1 LPEKITP
8 NEEKYEH
15 IRTRDA
21 FIQDVVEGM
30 KLAPMSI
37 RLPPHILAC
46 IDWNNPLEDPLRRQF
61 IPLKAALEPDHPNS
75 TIDSLHEKGDYVV
88 EGLVHR
94 YTDKVLFLG
103 EFLTP
108 LINSAQHQVL
118 TSKITALTHCPLYC
132 RFCTRSHN
140 VGANTFTVTKYSLK
154 PTLKR
159 WNEMFDYIRRTP
171 SVKDVV
177 VSGGDC
183 YSLLPDHL
191 AFIGNTLLS
200 IPNVQ
205 RVRIA
210 TKGLCGA
217 PSRILDI
224 TDGWAE
230 ELIKLSAKARKM
242 GKSVAMHTHFNH
254 PNEFTWVSREAAQ
267 RLYENGVTVRNQ
279 CVLLKG
285 VNDSVET
292 MGKLIRELA
301 DNNIQPVWNLPL
313 VFVSKL
319 LVLSHLL

>member
-15 IRTRDA
+15 IRTRDT
-21 FIQDVVEGM
+21 FIQDVLEGM
-30 KLAPMSI
+30 ELAPMSV

-46 IDWNNPLEDPLRRQF
+46 IDWSNPLEDPLRRQF
-61 IPLKAALEPDHPNS
+61 IPLKAAFEPDHPNCS
-75 TIDSLHEKGDYVV
+75 SDPLHEKEDYPV
-88 EGLVHR
+88 ESLGLVHR
-94 YTDKVLFLG
+94 YPDKVLFLG
-103 EFLTP
+103 EFITP
-108 LINSAQHQVL
+108 LINIAQHQVL
-118 TSKITALTHCPLYC
+118 TFKNAALTHCPLYC
-132 RFCTRSHN
+132 RFCTRAHN
-140 VGANTFTVTKYSLK
+140 VGADTFTVTKYPLK

-159 WNEMFDYIRRTP
+159 WNEMLDYIRRTP

-191 AFIGNTLLS
+191 ALIGNALLS

-205 RVRIA
+205 RFRIA
-210 TKGLCGA
+210 SKGLCGA

-224 TDGWAE
+224 ADGWTE

-242 GKSVAMHTHFNH
+242 GKSVALHTHFNH

-267 RLYENGVTVRNQ
+267 RLYEKGVTVRNQ
-279 CVLLKG
+279 SVLLKG
-285 VNDSVET
+285 VNDSVKT

-301 DNNIQPVWNLPL
+301 DNNIQPVWNL
-313 VFVSKL
+313 
-319 LVLSHLL
+319 LSPNLPSPP